1 MLKIHVKSGS
11 LTRILRFNFQ
21 FKIMVYRLT
30 VGGYN
35 DSATISDLKSDF
47 GPCLSLKIIQARKE
61 RLRIRVSFN
70 KKKNYKN
77 LIRNIK
83 NEKIPAQIEKSG
95 SKTRR

>member
-1 MLKIHVKSGS
+1 
-11 LTRILRFNFQ
+11 
-21 FKIMVYRLT
+21 MVYRLT

-47 GPCLSLKIIQARKE
+47 GPFLSLKIIQARKE
-61 RLRIRVSFN
+61 RRLRIRISFN

-95 SKTRR
+95 SKTRRLVFCVFFSKLYLWYRNQP

>member
-1 MLKIHVKSGS
+1 MKSGS

>member
-1 MLKIHVKSGS
+1 
-11 LTRILRFNFQ
+11 
-21 FKIMVYRLT
+21 MVYRLT

-47 GPCLSLKIIQARKE
+47 GPFLSLKIIQARKE
-61 RLRIRVSFN
+61 RRLRIRISFN

-95 SKTRR
+95 SKTRRLVFCVFFFKNTRSPRRHHL

>member
-1 MLKIHVKSGS
+1 MKSGIHS
-11 LTRILRFNFQ
+11 LEFKDQNFL

-47 GPCLSLKIIQARKE
+47 GPFLSLKIIQARKE
-61 RLRIRVSFN
+61 RLRIRISFN
-70 KKKNYKN
+70 KKKNYKK

-83 NEKIPAQIEKSG
+83 NEKIQAQIEKSG
-95 SKTRR
+95 SRTRR